1 MKIVTL
7 KTSRRGERKEDIDE
21 NFEDIKKR
29 GKRREMILMKIL
41 TLKTSRGGERRE
53 MRDIDED
60 SEIEDIKK
68 RERRE
73 R

>member
-7 KTSRRGERKEDIDE
+7 KTSRRGEKSFVE
-21 NFEDIKKR
+21 
-29 GKRREMILMKIL
+29 
-41 TLKTSRGGERRE
+41 ER
-53 MRDIDED
+53 
-60 SEIEDIKK
+60 DIKK